1 MVAWEEASQNPWC
14 LSLTFSNV
22 NEFLTD
28 CASRRQ
34 STEPQITSR
43 MGKIHQDIL
52 HKNTCTPI
60 GQLLTASS
68 TTETPFSLAST
79 NLGNATS
86 PLLHYHHTAFSQ
98 NMAFQI
104 VLNHWLCQTFK
115 GGNRFPLREI
125 TGLYPF
131 SFTVPYKMNI
141 CMYANI
147 INGATYIEA
156 GSFFQKRIIPQD
168 TVPLRG
174 ILEIQCI

>member
-1 MVAWEEASQNPWC
+1 
-14 LSLTFSNV
+14 
-22 NEFLTD
+22 
-28 CASRRQ
+28 
-34 STEPQITSR
+34 
-43 MGKIHQDIL
+43 
-52 HKNTCTPI
+52 
-60 GQLLTASS
+60 
-68 TTETPFSLAST
+68 
-79 NLGNATS
+79 
-86 PLLHYHHTAFSQ
+86 
-98 NMAFQI
+98 
-104 VLNHWLCQTFK
+104 LCQTFK